1 MQESVPNPAMPVN
14 VPKLI
19 TSSADT
25 YMLSVQAFAGAI
37 GVLAVNH
44 VEDTGKILTK
54 KSPSFSLSRH
64 RMARVN
70 WKANH

>member
-1 MQESVPNPAMPVN
+1 MPVN

-37 GVLAVNH
+37 GVLAVNR
-44 VEDTGKILTK
+44 VEDIGKIPTK
-54 KSPSFSLSRH
+54 KRPSFSLSRQIT
-64 RMARVN
+64 ARVN